1 MGWRLL
7 DFLPIY
13 NVSCFGVAKRCWIRF
28 QAALGGAMEG
38 VLLGLIL
45 AGFAAGLMDA
55 AVGGGGLLQIP
66 ALFGLLPSST
76 PVPSVLGVN
85 KFASFSG
92 TAMAAGQF
100 VRRVRVPWRML
111 LPAGGVAFA
120 ASFLGAK
127 LSSLVP
133 VQYMKPAMLAVML
146 AMLVYTFCKKDL
158 GQMVRDAALTRR
170 EYAIG
175 LATGAAIG
183 LYDGVLGPGTGSLL
197 AFVFVRFFAY
207 DFLKATAS
215 AKVMNLTTN
224 LAALTFF
231 VPNGHIVWAWALPL
245 AAANFCG
252 GFVGSWLAMRGGTK
266 FLRMGFMIA
275 LVVLMGKFGWDIW
288 MNW

>member
-1 MGWRLL
+1 M
-7 DFLPIY
+7 FISIY
-13 NVSCFGVAKRCWIRF
+13 NVRRFGYAETRF
-28 QAALGGAMEG
+28 LAALGGLLDC
-38 VLLGLIL
+38 VLWGLIGG
-45 AGFAAGLMDA
+45 GFAAGLREA

-66 ALFGLLPSST
+66 ALFGLLPGKT

-85 KFASFSG
+85 KFASFTG

-111 LPAGGVAFA
+111 LPAAVLAFA
-120 ASFLGAK
+120 ASFFGAK
-127 LSSLVP
+127 LSALVP
-133 VQYMKPAMLAVML
+133 VRYMKPAMLAVML

-170 EYAIG
+170 EYAVG

-183 LYDGVLGPGTGSLL
+183 LYDGILGPGTGSLL

-207 DFLKATAS
+207 DFLTATAS
-215 AKVMNLTTN
+215 AKVINLTTN
-224 LAALTFF
+224 LAALAFF

-252 GFVGSWLAMRGGTK
+252 GFIGSWLAMRGGAK
-266 FLRMGFMIA
+266 FLRVGFMLA
-275 LVVLMGKFGWDIW
+275 LAVLMGKFGWDIW
-288 MNW
+288 LNG

>member
-1 MGWRLL
+1 M
-7 DFLPIY
+7 FTSIY
-13 NVSCFGVAKRCWIRF
+13 NVRRFGYAETRF
-28 QAALGGAMEG
+28 QAALGVFMDG
-38 VLLGLIL
+38 VLLGLMV

-66 ALFGLLPSST
+66 ALFGLLPNST

-85 KFASFSG
+85 KFASFTG

-111 LPAGGVAFA
+111 LPAATLAFA

-133 VQYMKPAMLAVML
+133 VRYMKPAMLAVML

-170 EYAIG
+170 EYAVG

-183 LYDGVLGPGTGSLL
+183 LYDGILGPGTGSLL

-207 DFLKATAS
+207 DFLTATAS
-215 AKVMNLTTN
+215 AKVINLTTN
-224 LAALTFF
+224 LAALAFF

-252 GFVGSWLAMRGGTK
+252 GFVGSWLAMRGGAK
-266 FLRMGFMIA
+266 FLRVGFMLA
-275 LVVLMGKFGWDIW
+275 LAVLMGKFGWDIW
-288 MNW
+288 LNG

>member
-1 MGWRLL
+1 
-7 DFLPIY
+7 
-13 NVSCFGVAKRCWIRF
+13 
-28 QAALGGAMEG
+28 MEG

-111 LPAGGVAFA
+111 LPAGGGAFA

-207 DFLKATAS
+207 DFLTATAS
-215 AKVMNLTTN
+215 AKVMN

-288 MNW
+288 MNG